1 MARLVALLSCTK
13 SKTPYPAPAP
23 ELYSASALFRKALAY
38 VTPYA
43 DDVYVLSAKYGL
55 VSLDQRLEPYEQTLK
70 EMPGS
75 VRREWAQRVF
85 DQIQARYGT
94 DLANNARR
102 GPQTVPTGR
111 GAIGGGAGAR
121 LHRRHHHRRAR
132 MRAGSVT
139 TAQTSRRPH
148 PQRFPQCGRGA
159 ESATPAGRAAARSGP
174 AAGRP
179 RAAGATGER

>member
-139 TAQTSRRPH
+139 TAQTSRR
-148 PQRFPQCGRGA
+148 
-159 ESATPAGRAAARSGP
+159 TPSTAMPTMRKGSRMSHTSG
-174 AAGRP
+174 
-179 RAAGATGER
+179 